1 MRLRT
6 TRGVKKRY
14 VEEPT
19 VFDDDDE
26 PIVVPDDQSNDDDF
40 EAPPED
46 APQPDEEDDNVDD
59 AEPTSD
65 EEDAPEHGGAD
76 EGTGE
81 AKDHPSR
88 PSRRQRNPGAGMIQ
102 SRKNFH
108 DIPHYPLETRIVTRV
123 YAGPLRRYA
132 RYSALRDT
140 MYGPEYDRIKVI
152 WDLEARWADFPVLPP
167 RMPPEDHQGIIRSP
181 WLPNGFERLQEKRAT
196 SWYLDHSLGSP
207 LAQRSR
213 RLRPRHGQ
221 ELVPTAEGDIITLV
235 GPWDK
240 QKEVRLSPGN
250 SFSVSPSGL
259 PVDDP
264 DCTDKT
270 PSGWTLDVGG
280 IPLAISWAP
289 LTRQDI
295 QVLAVAT
302 IPFSDQKPA
311 SKDGP
316 KVEEVD
322 QTAGCIQLWQFFPG
336 RRPGELAFPSV
347 EPPRLLGTKCF
358 DWGRPK
364 RLEFCPVPL
373 DQCGLLGML
382 AVLSGDG
389 KVRVIDV
396 KDKEHDRDDE
406 YEWNAPRYGMF
417 CGNSLSMSITDSR
430 HRMG

>member
-14 VEEPT
+14 VEEHT
-19 VFDDDDE
+19 VFDDDDDDE
-26 PIVVPDDQSNDDDF
+26 PIVVPEDQSKDDGDF
-40 EAPPED
+40 EAPSED
-46 APQPDEEDDNVDD
+46 APQADEEDDDDDNVDD

-65 EEDAPEHGGAD
+65 EEDAPDHGGAD
-76 EGTGE
+76 GGAGE
-81 AKDHPSR
+81 AKDHSSR
-88 PSRRQRNPGAGMIQ
+88 PSKRQRNPGAGMIQ

-152 WDLEARWADFPVLPP
+152 WDLETRWADFPVLPP
-167 RMPPEDHQGIIRSP
+167 RMPPSDHQGIIRSP
-181 WLPNGFERLQEKRAT
+181 WLPRAFEVIQEKRVF
-196 SWYLDHSLGSP
+196 SWCQDHRIGSP
-207 LAQRSR
+207 FAQQPQQ
-213 RLRPRHGQ
+213 LPPPLGQ

-240 QKEVRLSPGN
+240 QKEVRLSQGN

-264 DCTDKT
+264 DCSDRT
-270 PSGWTLDVGG
+270 PSGWTFDVGG

-289 LTRQDI
+289 TLHSV

-302 IPFSDQKPA
+302 VPFSDQKPA

-316 KVEEVD
+316 KVEEAE
-322 QTAGCIQLWQFFPG
+322 QTTGCIQLWGFLPH
-336 RRPGELAFPSV
+336 RRPGELAFPSA

-364 RLEFCPVPL
+364 RLEFCPVPM
-373 DQCGLLGML
+373 DVYGLHGML

-389 KVRVIDV
+389 KARVIDV
-396 KDKEHDRDDE
+396 KNNLAGQKGQEAQDT
-406 YEWNAPRYGMF
+406 PCYGA
-417 CGNSLSMSITDSR
+417 LRTLPVDVR
-430 HRMG
+430 R